1 MPHSRSDYHFL
12 PTAVQSSAIVSSLFP
27 ANVRDRLFQT
37 EGPTLDKPFEPTKL
51 RLKTFLNEGKS
62 EFTTSSTKRE
72 KDKPIADLFPETTVM
87 FGDIAGFTA
96 WASIREPSQVF
107 HLLETIY
114 SAFDAIAMRRNVFK
128 IETIGDSYVAVCG
141 LPEPRAG

>member
-1 MPHSRSDYHFL
+1 M
-12 PTAVQSSAIVSSLFP
+12 
-27 ANVRDRLFQT
+27 FQT
-37 EGPTLDKPFEPTKL
+37 EDRNTEKSLEPTKL
-51 RLKTFLNEGKS
+51 RLKSFLNEGKS
-62 EFTTSSTKRE
+62 GSEPTGMQSDN
-72 KDKPIADLFPETTVM
+72 DKPIADLFPETTVM

-114 SAFDAIAMRRNVFK
+114 SAFDAIAMRRRVFK

-141 LPEPRAG
+141 LPDPRKGKSPACCNVSMWATFW

>member
-1 MPHSRSDYHFL
+1 M
-12 PTAVQSSAIVSSLFP
+12 SSLFP
-27 ANVRDRLFQT
+27 SNVRDRLFPAEDQ
-37 EGPTLDKPFEPTKL
+37 GRDKSFEPAKI

-62 EFTTSSTKRE
+62 GFITSTTQKE